1 MFESIL
7 GNEKSKQIL
16 QKSMQNN
23 TISHSYMFIGIEG
36 IGKKIIAKEFAKNI
50 LCLKRNEKN
59 AKINNIDSKNCT
71 CKSCVEFKTNNNPDF
86 SIIEPDGNSI
96 KIEQIRELQKR
107 IQEKPIISNSKVY
120 IINNADMMTKEAQ
133 NCLLKTLEEPPEYA
147 IIILIGS
154 NENLFLT
161 TIKSRCMIL
170 HFEQISNT
178 NIKKYL
184 QTELGIS
191 NLDDEMLDI
200 FQGSIGKAIELKDKK
215 EEYHKIITLID
226 NLEKKDIIDLYKL
239 AEPIYKA
246 KEEIFE
252 MLDYINILLLKKAR
266 KNYIYANYIQIVEDT
281 KKRLKQNGNY
291 DMCIDNLLFNLS
303 KK

>member
-1 MFESIL
+1 MFETIL
-7 GNEKSKQIL
+7 GNEKNKQIL
-16 QKSMQNN
+16 QKSIQSN
-23 TISHSYMFIGIEG
+23 TISHSYMFVGIQG

-50 LCLKRNEKN
+50 LCLNQDN
-59 AKINNIDSKNCT
+59 SKNCT
-71 CKSCVEFKTNNNPDF
+71 CKSCIEFETNNNPDF

-107 IQEKPIISNSKVY
+107 IQEKPIISNNKVY
-120 IINNADMMTKEAQ
+120 IIDDADMMTQEAQ

-147 IIILIGS
+147 TIILIGS

-170 HFEQISNT
+170 HFEPISNE

-184 QTELGIS
+184 QNELGIS
-191 NLDDEMLDI
+191 NIDDEMLDI
-200 FQGSIGKAIELKDKK
+200 FQGSIGKAIDLKDKK
-215 EEYHKIITLID
+215 EEYEKIIAFVE
-226 NLEKKDIIDLYKL
+226 NLDKKDIIDLYKL
-239 AEPIYKA
+239 AEPIYKS

-252 MLDYINILLLKKAR
+252 ILDYINILLLKKAR
-266 KNYIYANYIQIVEDT
+266 QNYLYTDCIQIVEDT

-291 DMCIDNLLFNLS
+291 DMCIDNLVFNL
-303 KK
+303 KERV

>member
-1 MFESIL
+1 MFETIL
-7 GNEKSKQIL
+7 GNEKNKQIL
-16 QKSMQNN
+16 QKSIQNN
-23 TISHSYMFIGIEG
+23 TISHSYMFVGIQG

-50 LCLKRNEKN
+50 LCLNQENKN
-59 AKINNIDSKNCT
+59 SNTNCT
-71 CKSCVEFKTNNNPDF
+71 CKSCIEFETNNNPDF

-120 IINNADMMTKEAQ
+120 IIDNADMMTQEAQ

-147 IIILIGS
+147 TIILIGS
-154 NENLFLT
+154 NENLFLP

-170 HFEQISNT
+170 HFEPISNE

-184 QTELGIS
+184 QTELAIS
-191 NLDDEMLDI
+191 NIDDEMLDI

-215 EEYHKIITLID
+215 EEYEKIIAFVE
-226 NLEKKDIIDLYKL
+226 NLDKKDIIDLYKL
-239 AEPIYKA
+239 AEPIYKS

-252 MLDYINILLLKKAR
+252 ILDYINILLLKKAR
-266 KNYIYANYIQIVEDT
+266 QNYLYTDCIQIVEDT

-291 DMCIDNLLFNLS
+291 DMCIDNLVFNL
-303 KK
+303 KERM

>member
-1 MFESIL
+1 MFETIL
-7 GNEKSKQIL
+7 GNEKNKQIL
-16 QKSMQNN
+16 QKSIQNN
-23 TISHSYMFIGIEG
+23 TISHSYMFVGIQG

-50 LCLKRNEKN
+50 LCLNQENKN
-59 AKINNIDSKNCT
+59 SNTICT
-71 CKSCVEFKTNNNPDF
+71 CKSCIEFETNNNPDF

-120 IINNADMMTKEAQ
+120 IIDNADMMTQEAQ

-147 IIILIGS
+147 TIILIGS
-154 NENLFLT
+154 NENLFLP

-170 HFEQISNT
+170 HFEPISNE

-184 QTELGIS
+184 QTELAIS
-191 NLDDEMLDI
+191 NIDDEMLDI
-200 FQGSIGKAIELKDKK
+200 FQGSIGKAIALKDKK
-215 EEYHKIITLID
+215 EEYEKIIAFVE
-226 NLEKKDIIDLYKL
+226 NLDKKDIIDLYKL
-239 AEPIYKA
+239 AEPIYKS

-252 MLDYINILLLKKAR
+252 ILDYINILLLKKAR
-266 KNYIYANYIQIVEDT
+266 QNYLYTDCIQIVEDT

-291 DMCIDNLLFNLS
+291 DMCIDNLVFNL
-303 KK
+303 KERV

>member
-1 MFESIL
+1 
-7 GNEKSKQIL
+7 
-16 QKSMQNN
+16 
-23 TISHSYMFIGIEG
+23 
-36 IGKKIIAKEFAKNI
+36 
-50 LCLKRNEKN
+50 
-59 AKINNIDSKNCT
+59 
-71 CKSCVEFKTNNNPDF
+71 
-86 SIIEPDGNSI
+86 
-96 KIEQIRELQKR
+96 
-107 IQEKPIISNSKVY
+107 
-120 IINNADMMTKEAQ
+120 MMTKEAQ

-215 EEYHKIITLID
+215 EEYQKIITLID

>member
-1 MFESIL
+1 MFETIL
-7 GNEKSKQIL
+7 GNEKNKQIL
-16 QKSMQNN
+16 QKSIQNN
-23 TISHSYMFIGIEG
+23 TISHSYMFVGIQG

-50 LCLKRNEKN
+50 LCLNQENKN
-59 AKINNIDSKNCT
+59 SNTNCT
-71 CKSCVEFKTNNNPDF
+71 CKSCIEFETNNNPDF

-120 IINNADMMTKEAQ
+120 IIDNADMMTQEAQ

-147 IIILIGS
+147 TIILIGS
-154 NENLFLT
+154 NENLFLP

-170 HFEQISNT
+170 HFEPISNE

-184 QTELGIS
+184 QTELAIS
-191 NLDDEMLDI
+191 NIDDEMLDI
-200 FQGSIGKAIELKDKK
+200 FQGSIGKAIELKDKR
-215 EEYHKIITLID
+215 EEYEKIIAFVE
-226 NLEKKDIIDLYKL
+226 NLDKKDIIDLYKL
-239 AEPIYKA
+239 AEPIYKS

-252 MLDYINILLLKKAR
+252 ILDYINILLLKKAR
-266 KNYIYANYIQIVEDT
+266 QNYLYTDCIQIVEDT

-291 DMCIDNLLFNLS
+291 DMCIDNLVFNL
-303 KK
+303 KERM

>member
-1 MFESIL
+1 MFETIF
-7 GNEKSKQIL
+7 GNEKNKQIL
-16 QKSMQNN
+16 QKSIQSN
-23 TISHSYMFIGIEG
+23 TISHSYMFVGIQG

-50 LCLKRNEKN
+50 LCLNQDN
-59 AKINNIDSKNCT
+59 SKNCT
-71 CKSCVEFKTNNNPDF
+71 CKSCIEFETNNNPDF

-107 IQEKPIISNSKVY
+107 IQEKPIISNNKVY
-120 IINNADMMTKEAQ
+120 IIDDADMMTQEAQ

-147 IIILIGS
+147 TIILIGS

-170 HFEQISNT
+170 HFEPISNE

-184 QTELGIS
+184 QNELGIS
-191 NLDDEMLDI
+191 NIDDEMLDI
-200 FQGSIGKAIELKDKK
+200 FQGSIGKAIDLKDKK
-215 EEYHKIITLID
+215 EEYEKIIAFVE
-226 NLEKKDIIDLYKL
+226 NLDKKDIIDLYKL
-239 AEPIYKA
+239 AEPIYKS

-252 MLDYINILLLKKAR
+252 ILDYINILLLKKAR
-266 KNYIYANYIQIVEDT
+266 QNYLYTDCIQIVEDT

-291 DMCIDNLLFNLS
+291 DMCIDNLVFNL
-303 KK
+303 KERV